1 MAAMTGYN
9 ATLQLDNA
17 AGTLTSIGSVRSITP
32 LSVSV
37 GTVETTTLT
46 STSGFREHIA
56 TLSDLGE
63 ASVTILY
70 DPLDASDVII
80 RAAVVDRVIRTFK
93 LTYPDASYQ
102 QAEVIVTNWTPAQI
116 APDGLMELTFTCKGT
131 GVPAYA

>member
-17 AGTLTSIGSVRSITP
+17 AGTPTTIGSVRMITP
-32 LSVSV
+32 LSASV

-46 STSGFREHIA
+46 STSGFREYIA

-70 DPLDASDVII
+70 DPLDAADVII

-102 QAEVIVTNWTPAQI
+102 QAEVIVTAWTPAQI
-116 APDGLMELTFTCKGT
+116 QPDGLMELTFTCKGT

>member
-63 ASVTILY
+63 ASMTILY